1 MGEQRQCK
9 GIARLRGCDE
19 GRRRR
24 KGRREKERGGRRVG
38 SIIRYMKSYVMN
50 YGERVSEYPG
60 KKEVRSNEVI
70 GSKLPG
76 LSGLSRLSGVVLL
89 LYCIVVIVGLV

>member
-24 KGRREKERGGRRVG
+24 KGRGEKERRGRRVG
-38 SIIRYMKSYVMN
+38 SIIRYVISYVMN
-50 YGERVSEYPG
+50 YGEREYPSTQVR
-60 KKEVRSNEVI
+60 KKYEVM
-70 GSKLPG
+70 K
-76 LSGLSRLSGVVLL
+76 
-89 LYCIVVIVGLV
+89 